1 MTDQTPIPRDD
12 ANEAQP
18 RKKTPPRAQP
28 SLLERASARFGFDGF
43 ASPKLPDMP
52 VPKKRRVPASPV
64 PASAKTPAPPAAERL
79 ETDAEAKSDAD
90 RNERAPLGPPLV
102 FTGQPQPLDR
112 DLLRENGMIVPDG
125 TVSALLEE
133 FRIVKRELFAKAT
146 MLRGSDD
153 ARLRNK
159 ANRVLI
165 SSPLPGEGKT
175 YCATNLA
182 LAIAAEKESEVL
194 LVDADFAKP
203 SVLSTL
209 GLEGGPGLMDA
220 LVDRTLKV
228 ADCVIPT
235 DLPGLNVLPAGRST
249 GSDTEYLTTRHAR
262 ETIESLGRGAA
273 QRIVIFDSPPALAAS
288 PAAELAK
295 LVGQTMVVCRADTT
309 GRSALE
315 DTVSLLS
322 GCKDIELLLN
332 AVQFSPSGRR
342 FGSYYGYEV

>member
-1 MTDQTPIPRDD
+1 
-12 ANEAQP
+12 
-18 RKKTPPRAQP
+18 
-28 SLLERASARFGFDGF
+28 
-43 ASPKLPDMP
+43 
-52 VPKKRRVPASPV
+52 
-64 PASAKTPAPPAAERL
+64 
-79 ETDAEAKSDAD
+79 
-90 RNERAPLGPPLV
+90 
-102 FTGQPQPLDR
+102 
-112 DLLRENGMIVPDG
+112 MIVPDG
-125 TVSALLEE
+125 SVSALLEE
-133 FRIVKRELFAKAT
+133 FRIVKRELFAKST

-153 ARLRNK
+153 PRLRNK

-220 LVDRTLKV
+220 LVDRDMNI

-295 LVGQTMVVCRADTT
+295 LVGQTLVVCRADTT

>member
-1 MTDQTPIPRDD
+1 MNDQTPIRQGEARDEKPRD
-12 ANEAQP
+12 
-18 RKKTPPRAQP
+18 KAQP

-43 ASPKLPDMP
+43 ASPKLPDIP
-52 VPKKRRVPASPV
+52 VPDKRRAPARPAAA
-64 PASAKTPAPPAAERL
+64 PAASASDEAPA
-79 ETDAEAKSDAD
+79 TKDDAP
-90 RNERAPLGPPLV
+90 RNERAPIGPPLV
-102 FTGQPQPLDR
+102 FSGKPQALDR
-112 DLLRENGMIVPDG
+112 DLLHETGMIVPDG
-125 TVSALLEE
+125 SVSALLEE
-133 FRIVKRELFAKAT
+133 FRIVKRELFAKST

-153 ARLRNK
+153 PRLRNK

-220 LVDRTLKV
+220 LVDRDMNI

-235 DLPGLNVLPAGRST
+235 DVPGLNVLPAGRST

-295 LVGQTMVVCRADTT
+295 LVGQTLVVCRADTT

>member
-1 MTDQTPIPRDD
+1 MTDQTPIVHGDARGEKPR
-12 ANEAQP
+12 A
-18 RKKTPPRAQP
+18 KAQP
-28 SLLERASARFGFDGF
+28 SLLERASARFGLDGF
-43 ASPKLPDMP
+43 SSPRLPDIP
-52 VPKKRRVPASPV
+52 VPDRRRRPARPSHSPV
-64 PASAKTPAPPAAERL
+64 SSERL
-79 ETDAEAKSDAD
+79 ETDAEAQSDAD
-90 RNERAPLGPPLV
+90 RNERAPVGPPLV
-102 FTGQPQPLDR
+102 FSGEPQPLDR
-112 DLLRENGMIVPDG
+112 DLLHENAMIVPDG
-125 TVSALLEE
+125 SVSALLEE
-133 FRIVKRELFAKAT
+133 FRIIKREIFAKST
-146 MLRGSDD
+146 LLRGSDD
-153 ARLRNK
+153 PRLRNK
-159 ANRVLI
+159 SNRVLI

-220 LVDRTLKV
+220 LVDRSINI
-228 ADCVIPT
+228 ADCVITT

-249 GSDTEYLTTRHAR
+249 GADTEYLTTRHAR

-295 LVGQTMVVCRADTT
+295 LVGQTLVVCRADTT

-315 DTVSLLS
+315 DTISLLS

>member
-1 MTDQTPIPRDD
+1 M
-12 ANEAQP
+12 
-18 RKKTPPRAQP
+18 
-28 SLLERASARFGFDGF
+28 
-43 ASPKLPDMP
+43 
-52 VPKKRRVPASPV
+52 
-64 PASAKTPAPPAAERL
+64 
-79 ETDAEAKSDAD
+79 
-90 RNERAPLGPPLV
+90 
-102 FTGQPQPLDR
+102 
-112 DLLRENGMIVPDG
+112 
-125 TVSALLEE
+125 
-133 FRIVKRELFAKAT
+133 
-146 MLRGSDD
+146 
-153 ARLRNK
+153 RNK

-175 YCATNLA
+175 YCAANLA

-203 SVLSTL
+203 SILSTL
-209 GLEGGPGLMDA
+209 GLESDRGLMDA
-220 LVDRTLKV
+220 LVDRDIKV
-228 ADCVIPT
+228 EDCVIPT
-235 DLPGLNVLPAGRST
+235 DLPGLFVLPAGQST

-262 ETIESLGRGAA
+262 ETIESLGRGAR

-295 LVGQTMVVCRADTT
+295 LVGQTLVVCRADTT

-322 GCKDIELLLN
+322 GCKAIELLLN

>member
-1 MTDQTPIPRDD
+1 MTDQTPIRPDEARD
-12 ANEAQP
+12 EKS
-18 RKKTPPRAQP
+18 REKTQP

-43 ASPKLPDMP
+43 ASPRLPDIP
-52 VPKKRRVPASPV
+52 VPDKRRRPAHPV
-64 PASAKTPAPPAAERL
+64 AMPAAPTAETASAAPVVEAGPAAK
-79 ETDAEAKSDAD
+79 DDKQ
-90 RNERAPLGPPLV
+90 RNERAPIGPPLV
-102 FTGQPQPLDR
+102 FTGTPQPLDR

-125 TVSALLEE
+125 SVGALLEE

-146 MLRGSDD
+146 LLRSSDD
-153 ARLRNK
+153 PRLRNK

-165 SSPLPGEGKT
+165 SSPLPSEGKT

-220 LVDRTLKV
+220 LVDRDMDI

-295 LVGQTMVVCRADTT
+295 LVGQTLVVCRADTT